1 MGIFNKIF
9 GSSAPVSEETKKEQE
24 AQRQFDLLRDN
35 GVRALRAHEMKT
47 AIDCLSQ
54 AHTMRPEEAETL
66 SYLVEALLQAQAFEE
81 AMPLL
86 KKLSEMEA
94 DNLEISLLLAQTQ
107 GRLNLFDD
115 MAATVM
121 PLMASHAG
129 DARVFC
135 LAGEA
140 AEGQHNDIMAVAWLT
155 QALTLRDDYVKA
167 RLLRARVLKGMGQWS
182 DMLADTEI
190 LTAAHDDLEEA
201 WTMHAEALAA
211 TGKTEE
217 AALAFRHVISVNP
230 FSSEA
235 YLQLAAVLEA
245 AGDLQGALEAC
256 NEAVEQMPQLA
267 EAYQL
272 RGGVK
277 LRLHDKLG
285 AADDLKKALQIKPE
299 LAQSLEGA
307 FSNMDNMKCGG

>member
-24 AQRQFDLLRDN
+24 AQRQFDLLRDT

-54 AHTMRPEEAETL
+54 AHTMRPEEVETL

-86 KKLSEMEA
+86 KKLSEMET

-155 QALTLRDDYVKA
+155 QALALRDDYVKA

-217 AALAFRHVISVNP
+217 AASAFRHVISVNP

-235 YLQLAAVLEA
+235 FQKH
-245 AGDLQGALEAC
+245 
-256 NEAVEQMPQLA
+256 P
-267 EAYQL
+267 
-272 RGGVK
+272 
-277 LRLHDKLG
+277 
-285 AADDLKKALQIKPE
+285 
-299 LAQSLEGA
+299 
-307 FSNMDNMKCGG
+307 